1 MLTATSGDLLCKMP
15 TPMSRTCAAL
25 TGLLS
30 AAAAAAA
37 CAAAACAAVVC
48 DFLGDTFNHIRMALK
63 NPLE

>member
-37 CAAAACAAVVC
+37 AACAAVVC